1 MITENDRRLGKQI
14 QRLRKK
20 MGLTQEGL
28 AEKVKLSTKYIQF
41 IETAHRRPSLKTIQ
55 KIARVLN
62 VKAKDL
68 IPF

>member
-1 MITENDRRLGKQI
+1 MITENDRRL
-14 QRLRKK
+14 
-20 MGLTQEGL
+20 
-28 AEKVKLSTKYIQF
+28 AKYIQF